1 MLAALGSAR
10 GKAVEKTWKTKVLLI
25 AHSHKE
31 TTIDRESALAGNA
44 ATTTTAHSELGHATQ
59 YGDSTNKRT
68 HTGTKANNRETR
80 GERRSRVRVKRN
92 GLNGVDETTLRCAPT
107 PRRTADHTAHLARS
121 LALEHGRDMTTR
133 RVVRTPRSTSSSSTK
148 SSKSNNNNS
157 SSGIAPILK

>member
-107 PRRTADHTAHLARS
+107 PRRTADHTAHLSRS
-121 LALEHGRDMTTR
+121 LA
-133 RVVRTPRSTSSSSTK
+133 RSR
-148 SSKSNNNNS
+148 
-157 SSGIAPILK
+157 ARA